1 MEEGIQRAMRGFNPI
16 RAIWWLFG
24 SVRWAIAVIV
34 LIVALS
40 LLALFLPQMPE
51 AARGDTLA
59 EAQWVALQADKFGP
73 LADWMHRVGLFDVFR
88 SRWFAVLLG
97 VLAVSSG
104 IYVVGRFPGIWWRVT
119 RPRKRVS
126 DRYFGVAPHRAAY
139 ISPPDSGHALE
150 RALRDRLYG
159 VERYEESGATY
170 LFADR
175 FRWAEIGTVFTH
187 AAVVVFVIAAVV
199 GQVGGF
205 SRDVLIAEGESAPA
219 FDQVA
224 HPRQMQVQVLDSV
237 GTFDH
242 SGQPLDYQSQLVIF
256 QGGRQVHTCTS
267 TVNSPCSY
275 GGYRFHQAAYFGFGA
290 EVQVRDQATGNILFK
305 ETLALAE
312 TLPSPHVTVRDADGN
327 LLLDDT
333 IILAESVEG
342 IYGRLVNIGPEHRPV
357 WIGLEPEGDS
367 ERLLRV
373 LRPPVRGEAINLVVP
388 RNEQRQASGLLFRF
402 NDIESAPAT
411 LEAAFPLPP
420 TVGKGDD
427 AVLAI
432 LKGVVYGSGDAS
444 AGTSVRAPY
453 SDSTPVLTIVGLTPQ
468 PLSLEEGEAKSIGS
482 YEYTFVGQKEFSGI
496 EIKKDPSEN
505 VIWGASGLL
514 LAGLALTFWIPRR
527 TIWARIVGGKASI
540 AGKGGHIAGFRRE
553 VQRLAMTVDAVD
565 LQFQVD
571 PGRVSKDGGS
581 DSNR

>member
-1 MEEGIQRAMRGFNPI
+1 MRESVREAMRGFNPI

-40 LLALFLPQMPE
+40 LLAVFLPQMPE

-59 EAQWVALQADKFGP
+59 EAQWVALQAEKFGP

-88 SRWFAVLLG
+88 SRWFAVMLG

-104 IYVVGRFPGIWWRVT
+104 VYVVGRVPGIWWRVT

-126 DRYFGVAPHRAAY
+126 DRYFGVAPHRATY

-159 VERYEESGATY
+159 VERYEEGEFTY

-187 AAVVVFVIAAVV
+187 LAVVVFVVAAVV

-205 SRDVLIAEGESAPA
+205 SRDILIAEGESAPA

-237 GTFDH
+237 GTFDS
-242 SGQPLDYQSQLVIF
+242 SGQPLDYQSQLAIF
-256 QGGRQVHTCTS
+256 QDGRQVQTCTS

-290 EVQVRDQATGNILFK
+290 EVQVRDQTTGNVLFR

-312 TLPSPHVTVRDADGN
+312 ILPSPHVTVRDADGN

-333 IILAESVEG
+333 IIPTESVEG
-342 IYGRLVNIGPEHRPV
+342 IQGRLVDLGSEHRPV
-357 WIGLEPEGDS
+357 WIGLEPEDDNGRS
-367 ERLLRV
+367 LRV

-388 RNEQRQASGLLFRF
+388 RSEQRQASGLLFRF
-402 NDIESAPAT
+402 NGIDSTPAT
-411 LEAAFPLPP
+411 LEASFPLPP
-420 TVGKGDD
+420 TAERDD
-427 AVLAI
+427 DTVLAV

-444 AGTSVRAPY
+444 AGTLVKAPY
-453 SDSTPVLTIVGLTPQ
+453 RDSGPVLTIVGLTPQ
-468 PLSLEEGEAKSIGS
+468 PLSLEEGEARSIGS
-482 YEYTFVGQKEFSGI
+482 YEYTFLGQKEFSGI

-514 LAGLALTFWIPRR
+514 LAGLALTFWVPRR
-527 TIWARIVGGKASI
+527 TIWARMVGDKVSI
-540 AGKGGHIAGFRRE
+540 AGKGGHMAGFRRE

-571 PGRVSKDGGS
+571 PERVGKDG
-581 DSNR
+581 